1 MHAKELIAKG
11 CTLAIQGLQ
20 LRKFEPC
27 DSRTLRLLVRR
38 RLRLA
43 VRRTVPRGE
52 FLRDELSAALLLAE
66 YIIAHCDSLRPCGPV
81 AKAPLSSVAAT
92 GTSVEGSIGPS
103 KVGTVRQTQSAVEES
118 VKKRSS
124 ISSGVKSFLEF
135 LAQPLPWE
143 SDPSWKDRPDL
154 WRDRPGLKD
163 WGNVTQLER
172 AAEVEEIARRG
183 ISNYQIGQAVG
194 VDESL
199 IRRMRTVAKLP
210 KAMKTQIS
218 RGKSVNAALR
228 EVKDPVLQQ
237 SKRLQREKENGS
249 MSDQLADQVVA
260 LTTAQ
265 LQPVSARQA
274 VSRAKEMTLRL
285 LPERLAKIVP
295 AFIDDPAGTVMLPP
309 SLPQDEGLDDR
320 EAIALRLVRLLV
332 IVAPEPLIHTAALE
346 KALDR
351 LPKRQF
357 PSEIIEVLDSMGNCR
372 RIRVYETQHS
382 ERTFNL

>member
-1 MHAKELIAKG
+1 
-11 CTLAIQGLQ
+11 
-20 LRKFEPC
+20 
-27 DSRTLRLLVRR
+27 
-38 RLRLA
+38 
-43 VRRTVPRGE
+43 
-52 FLRDELSAALLLAE
+52 
-66 YIIAHCDSLRPCGPV
+66 
-81 AKAPLSSVAAT
+81 
-92 GTSVEGSIGPS
+92 
-103 KVGTVRQTQSAVEES
+103 
-118 VKKRSS
+118 
-124 ISSGVKSFLEF
+124 
-135 LAQPLPWE
+135 
-143 SDPSWKDRPDL
+143 
-154 WRDRPGLKD
+154 
-163 WGNVTQLER
+163 
-172 AAEVEEIARRG
+172 
-183 ISNYQIGQAVG
+183 
-194 VDESL
+194 
-199 IRRMRTVAKLP
+199 
-210 KAMKTQIS
+210 
-218 RGKSVNAALR
+218 
-228 EVKDPVLQQ
+228 
-237 SKRLQREKENGS
+237 

-320 EAIALRLVRLLV
+320 EAIALRLVRVLV